1 MERGNLEDLEIY
13 NMSMEIGEIVWDLVL
28 GWDNFAKNSFGYQW
42 VKSADSITANLSEG
56 YGRFHYKENRQ
67 FCYIYRGSLYE
78 TKTWLTKA
86 KRRKLIEEKIAKS
99 LLEQLNILLKKLNS
113 YIKYIESKI

>member
-28 GWDNFAKNSFGYQW
+28 GWNNFAKNSFGYQL
-42 VKSADSITANLSEG
+42 VKSVDSIAANLSEG

-67 FCYIYRGSLYE
+67 FCYISRGSLYE
-78 TKTWLTKA
+78 TKTWLTKV
-86 KRRKLIEEKIAKS
+86 KRRNLVKENVFIS
-99 LLEQLNILLKKLNS
+99 LWEQLNTLLKKLNA
-113 YIKYIESKI
+113 YIKYIESRI